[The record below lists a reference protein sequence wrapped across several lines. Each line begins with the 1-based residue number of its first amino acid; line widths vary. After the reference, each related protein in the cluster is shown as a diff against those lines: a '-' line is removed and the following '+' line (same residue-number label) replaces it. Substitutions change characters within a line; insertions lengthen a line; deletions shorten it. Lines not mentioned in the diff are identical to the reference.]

1 MKNSAIAIGF
11 LTIFSFWG
19 CKGLSTGNTT
29 TVEKGDTTY
38 IGGIVDG
45 AYSGYGM
52 LLWHDSI
59 IYRGEWRANK
69 RQGYGEFTDSI
80 GRHYIAT
87 WENDTLV
94 EGSRQD
100 SIGIYTGQFNQ
111 FGQACGHGV
120 YRGNDGSYYEGHW
133 MNDRQ
138 DGFGVGMT
146 ARHALKSGEWRQ
158 GVFRGERMTYTSER
172 IYGIDIS
179 KHQHI
184 IGKKRYGI
192 NWNNLRITHLGSL
205 SKKRIQGYVD
215 YPISYIYIKSTEG
228 TTVRNKFYKS
238 DYIEAHRHGY
248 HVGAYHF
255 FSTTSDARAQA
266 LFFLKHTLFRN
277 GDFPPVL
284 DVEPSHAQIQKMGG
298 TTVLFNHVR
307 TWLRIVAAH
316 THQKPILYI
325 SQSFVNRY
333 LKEAPDIKR
342 DYQVWI
348 ARYGEY
354 KPDVRLI
361 YWQLSPDGRVN
372 GIKGEVDINVFNGYT
387 AEFNQFIEKYAL

>member
-1 MKNSAIAIGF
+1 MKSSIIIISVFVAVS
-11 LTIFSFWG
+11 LSG
-19 CKGLSTGNTT
+19 CNKLSTGHVNT
-29 TVEKGDTTY
+29 VQKGDTTY
-38 IGGIVDG
+38 IGGIVNG
-45 AYSGYGM
+45 AYSGYG
-52 LLWHDSI
+52 LLLHHDSVV
-59 IYRGEWRANK
+59 YKGEWAADK
-69 RQGYGEFTDSI
+69 RQGHGEFTDSM
-80 GRHYIAT
+80 GRRYIAM

-100 SIGIYTGQFNQ
+100 SAGVYTGRFNRL
-111 FGQACGHGV
+111 GQASGHGV
-120 YRGNDGSYYEGHW
+120 YQGKDGSYYEGHW
-133 MNDRQ
+133 LNDRQ

-146 ARHALKSGEWRQ
+146 AHHSLRAGEWRN
-158 GVFRGERMTYTSER
+158 GIFKGERVTYTSER

-192 NWNNLRITHLGSL
+192 DWRNLRITHLGSL
-205 SKKRIQGYVD
+205 SQKRIQGHVD
-215 YPISYIYIKSTEG
+215 YPISYVYIKSTEG
-228 TTVRNKFYKS
+228 ITVRNKFYRS
-238 DYIEAHRHGY
+238 DYIEAHRYGY

-255 FSTTSDARAQA
+255 FSTTSDARLQA
-266 LFFLKHTLFRN
+266 LYFLKHTLFRN

-298 TTVLFNHVR
+298 TAVLFDRVR
-307 TWLRIVAAH
+307 TWLRIVGKH

-354 KPDVRLI
+354 KPDVRLV
-361 YWQLSPDGRVN
+361 YWQLSPDGRVK
-372 GIKGEVDINVFNGYT
+372 GIKGEVDINVFNGYMS
-387 AEFNQFIEKYAL
+387 EFNQFVEKYTL